1 MNDIRFFDFLFG
13 VLVANFS
20 RYIIISGTFFVLF
33 YLVFKKRWAGKKTQ
47 SIFPKNKDYFREI
60 RFSIYTLLIFVGV
73 AVIVFYSPLSAYN
86 KVYDDIES
94 YGWGYWWLSV
104 VVMILLHDTYFYWTH
119 RAMHHPKIY
128 RHVHLVHHLSQNPSP
143 WAAFAFHPF
152 EAVIEAG
159 IVVLIAFLFPFHLSA
174 LLTFLLFMTVYN
186 AYGHLGFELY
196 PIKFHASWIGRWINT
211 SVIHNKHHEKF
222 NGNYG
227 LYFLFWD
234 RWMGTLRDD
243 HELRLD

>member
-1 MNDIRFFDFLFG
+1 
-13 VLVANFS
+13 
-20 RYIIISGTFFVLF
+20 
-33 YLVFKKRWAGKKTQ
+33 
-47 SIFPKNKDYFREI
+47 
-60 RFSIYTLLIFVGV
+60 
-73 AVIVFYSPLSAYN
+73 
-86 KVYDDIES
+86 
-94 YGWGYWWLSV
+94 
-104 VVMILLHDTYFYWTH
+104 MILLHDTYFYWTH

-227 LYFLFWD
+227 LYFCFGTAGWEHFAMITSYVWINLLTPFLCVEYCLPD
-234 RWMGTLRDD
+234 RL
-243 HELRLD
+243 HL